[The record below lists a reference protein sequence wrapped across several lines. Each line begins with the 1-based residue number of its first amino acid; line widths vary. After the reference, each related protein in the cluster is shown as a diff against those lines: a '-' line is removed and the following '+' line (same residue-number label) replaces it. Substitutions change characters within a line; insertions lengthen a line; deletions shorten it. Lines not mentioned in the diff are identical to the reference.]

1 MRGIFFVFCFSLFII
16 SCTSKVKTSDDI
28 IIEKINALLDSSLD
42 NSYSLSKKIN
52 FCNHA
57 YDELQNIQNDSL
69 RNQYAIITSFNFYDL
84 KDYQSYFRILNET
97 KSNSKRINDT
107 TNLIRAYG
115 YIGEY
120 FHDKFQNDSAYY
132 YYYNAQKLALARKN
146 NLSASRVILM
156 KAHTQQNER
165 DFLGAENSVYLA
177 LKLNLENNNPNILYE
192 ANRLLGIINVEL
204 NEFSKAFEYYNKA
217 QNIVENQESE
227 IVFYPYAKNRIN
239 VNIAEAY
246 FKLKDYNKTI
256 YYIDKNANSQE
267 DLKVY
272 MPMTYALGVELKTYS
287 EYLLKKISAQEALQ
301 RLKQVLELRKSYNF
315 FPGQIS
321 TNIKIAEI
329 QHNLGNVDSS
339 FTIMEEVHQLAKNQN
354 ILNSQISI
362 LEKKAEL
369 FKINPSE
376 LLKEASIL
384 KDSLIKLERLST
396 EKFARIEFETDE
408 FKKEAEK
415 LAIRNKYLT
424 ISGLLLVFIFTL
436 FYVIYSI
443 RAKAQRLVFEQQLI
457 ASNQQVYQALVNEN
471 NGVEMKITNEKQR
484 IAREI
489 HDGVLGRLFGIRYQL
504 DLLNEEQSEEATDK
518 RQHYLQ
524 SLKELE
530 NDLRG
535 ITHDLNSEDIRIVD
549 QFLVILTNL
558 IEEQRNLGLQEQI
571 DFQVANTIKWNT
583 INSDVKINL
592 YRIIQECLQNVNK
605 YAKATKVLVK
615 INESPDQLLLLI
627 EDNGIGFDVQRVRK
641 GIGLKNLNF
650 RVNSLNGTVKINS
663 EKEKGTKILVS
674 LPKLPP
680 KTYKPQL

>member
-1 MRGIFFVFCFSLFII
+1 MRGIFLFLCFCFLK
-16 SCTSKVKTSDDI
+16 SCSYKNKTSDDV
-28 IIEKINALLDSSLD
+28 IIERVIALLDSSLD
-42 NSYSLSKKIN
+42 SKFSYTRKIE
-52 FCNHA
+52 FCNQA
-57 YDELQNIQNDSL
+57 YTEVVNIQNDTI

-84 KDYQSYFRILNET
+84 KDFQSYFRILNET
-97 KSNSKRINDT
+97 KLNSQKINDT

-115 YIGEY
+115 YLGDY
-120 FHDKFQNDSAYY
+120 YNDSFKTDSAYY
-132 YYYNAQKLALARKN
+132 YYYNSQKLALARKN
-146 NLSASRVILM
+146 NLSASRIILM
-156 KAHTQQNER
+156 KAQTQQNER

-192 ANRLLGIINVEL
+192 ANRLLGIIYVEL
-204 NEFSKAFEYYNKA
+204 NEFSKAFEYYDKA
-217 QNIVENQESE
+217 FKIVEYQESE
-227 IVFYPYAKNRIN
+227 IVFYPYAKIRLLG
-239 VNIAEAY
+239 NIAEAH
-246 FKLKDYNKTI
+246 FKNKNYKQTI
-256 YYIDKNANSQE
+256 ELINKNINLND
-267 DLKVY
+267 DLK
-272 MPMTYALGVELKTYS
+272 MMAPMSYALILELKTYS
-287 EYLLKKISAQEALQ
+287 EYLLKKISAHEALQ

-339 FTIMEEVHQLAKNQN
+339 FKIMEEAHQLAKNQN

-362 LEKKAEL
+362 IEKKAEL

-504 DLLNEEQSEEATDK
+504 DLLNEEQSEEATGK

-615 INESPDQLLLLI
+615 INESPDQLILLI
-627 EDNGIGFDVQRVRK
+627 EDNGIGFDLQRVRK

>member
-1 MRGIFFVFCFSLFII
+1 MRGIFFVFYLSLFIT
-16 SCTSKVKTSDDI
+16 SCTNKVKTSDDI

-52 FCNHA
+52 FCNLA

-132 YYYNAQKLALARKN
+132 YYYNAQKLALARNN

-256 YYIDKNANSQE
+256 YYIDKNAKSQD

-287 EYLLKKISAQEALQ
+287 EYLTQKISAQEALQ
-301 RLKQVLELRKSYNF
+301 QLNQVLRLRKSYNF
-315 FPGQIS
+315 YPGQIS
-321 TNIKIAEI
+321 SKIKIAEI

-339 FTIMEEVHQLAKNQN
+339 FTIMEEAHQLAKNQN

-415 LAIRNKYLT
+415 LAIRNQYLT
-424 ISGLLLVFIFTL
+424 ISAVLMLLIFML
-436 FYVIYSI
+436 MYVVYYV
-443 RAKAQRLVFEQQLI
+443 RAKAERLAFERQLI
-457 ASNQQVYQALVNEN
+457 DSNQQVYHALLEGNKEL
-471 NGVEMKITNEKQR
+471 EERLTNEKQR

-489 HDGVLGRLFGIRYQL
+489 HDGVLGRMFGIRYQL
-504 DLLNEEQSEEATDK
+504 DMLNHEISEDSIEQRE
-518 RQHYLQ
+518 HYIQ

-535 ITHDLNSEDIRIVD
+535 ITHDLNTEEIRIVD
-549 QFLVILTNL
+549 QFMTIFTNL
-558 IEEQRNLGLQEQI
+558 IEEQRNLGIQDEI
-571 DFQVANTIKWNT
+571 VFQVSPRIKWNS
-583 INSDVKINL
+583 INEDVKINL
-592 YRIIQECLQNVNK
+592 YRITQECLQNINK
-605 YAKATKVLVK
+605 YAQASKVLVLVEDTEK
-615 INESPDQLLLLI
+615 DLI
-627 EDNGIGFDVQRVRK
+627 LKVEDNGVGFDLKKAGK
-641 GIGLKNLNF
+641 GIGMKNINF
-650 RVNSLNGTVKINS
+650 RVQSIGGYVKINS
-663 EKEKGTKILVS
+663 EKDNGSKILVS
-674 LPKLPP
+674 LPKIPP
-680 KTYKPQL
+680 KIYKPQL